1 MSLFSDKFFKSNET
15 TFPLSDTIALPSHQ
29 NIGWTQHRA
38 DALIGL
44 VAMAWG
50 SSYLLMK
57 EGLGTIP
64 PFSLIALRFLIAFF
78 AVSLLF
84 REKIKQTKPRTLLR
98 GSILGL
104 FLFGLFAFLIH
115 GMQTTSTSNAGFL
128 TSTTVVLVPVF
139 HALITR
145 RLPNRP
151 IVIGTLLT
159 MTGIGF
165 MTLQQSMTLHS
176 GDVLCLIGAVVYAF
190 HILLTADF
198 TKKEDGLLLGIWQL
212 GFAGLY
218 GLICTML
225 FETPTLP
232 AAPSQW
238 MAVLGLALICSA
250 FGFVAQPMAQK
261 YTTPEHTGLLFSLE
275 PLFSALFAFLFLQ
288 ETLSAKGYFG
298 AALMMAGVLVASASP
313 EKKAA
318 QTAQN

>member
-57 EGLGTIP
+57 VGLGTNP
-64 PFSLIALRFLIAFF
+64 AVFRWIALRFLIRFF

-84 REKIKQTKPRTLLR
+84 REKIKQTTPRTLLR

-128 TSTTVVLVPVF
+128 SSTTVVLVPVF

-159 MTGIGF
+159 MTRA
-165 MTLQQSMTLHS
+165 L
-176 GDVLCLIGAVVYAF
+176 
-190 HILLTADF
+190 
-198 TKKEDGLLLGIWQL
+198 
-212 GFAGLY
+212 
-218 GLICTML
+218 
-225 FETPTLP
+225 
-232 AAPSQW
+232 
-238 MAVLGLALICSA
+238 VLGRCSR
-250 FGFVAQPMAQK
+250 
-261 YTTPEHTGLLFSLE
+261 S
-275 PLFSALFAFLFLQ
+275 
-288 ETLSAKGYFG
+288 
-298 AALMMAGVLVASASP
+298 
-313 EKKAA
+313 
-318 QTAQN
+318 

>member
-1 MSLFSDKFFKSNET
+1 MSLFSDKFSKLNET

-29 NIGWTQHRA
+29 NLGWTQHRA

-57 EGLGTIP
+57 VGLGAIP

-84 REKIKQTKPRTLLR
+84 REKIKQTTPRTLLR

-128 TSTTVVLVPVF
+128 KSPPVLLVP
-139 HALITR
+139 
-145 RLPNRP
+145 
-151 IVIGTLLT
+151 GTLLA

-165 MTLQQSMTLHS
+165 MMLQQSMALHS
-176 GDVLCLIGAVVYAF
+176 GDVLCLTCAVVYAF

>member
-29 NIGWTQHRA
+29 NISWTQHRA

-57 EGLGTIP
+57 VGLGAIP

-84 REKIKQTKPRTLLR
+84 REKIKQTTPRTLLR

-176 GDVLCLIGAVVYAF
+176 GDVLCLTGAVVYAF

-198 TKKEDGLLLGIWQL
+198 TKKEDGLLGIWQL
-212 GFAGLY
+212 GLAGLY

-288 ETLSAKGYFG
+288 ETLTAKGYFG

>member
-1 MSLFSDKFFKSNET
+1 
-15 TFPLSDTIALPSHQ
+15 
-29 NIGWTQHRA
+29 
-38 DALIGL
+38 
-44 VAMAWG
+44 
-50 SSYLLMK
+50 
-57 EGLGTIP
+57 
-64 PFSLIALRFLIAFF
+64 
-78 AVSLLF
+78 
-84 REKIKQTKPRTLLR
+84 
-98 GSILGL
+98 
-104 FLFGLFAFLIH
+104 
-115 GMQTTSTSNAGFL
+115 MQTTSTSNAGFL

-261 YTTPEHTGLLFSLE
+261 YTSPEHTGLLFSLE

-288 ETLSAKGYFG
+288 ETLSARGYLG

-313 EKKAA
+313 EKKEPQAVK
-318 QTAQN
+318 N

>member
-1 MSLFSDKFFKSNET
+1 MRHQISNR
-15 TFPLSDTIALPSHQ
+15 IQ
-29 NIGWTQHRA
+29 VVA
-38 DALIGL
+38 DAAACFFLCIIL
-44 VAMAWG
+44 ECDRITNRLCP
-50 SSYLLMK
+50 SQPD
-57 EGLGTIP
+57 I
-64 PFSLIALRFLIAFF
+64 FS
-78 AVSLLF
+78 
-84 REKIKQTKPRTLLR
+84 EK
-98 GSILGL
+98 
-104 FLFGLFAFLIH
+104 F
-115 GMQTTSTSNAGFL
+115 
-128 TSTTVVLVPVF
+128 
-139 HALITR
+139 R
-145 RLPNRP
+145 RLC
-151 IVIGTLLT
+151 LT
-159 MTGIGF
+159 
-165 MTLQQSMTLHS
+165 
-176 GDVLCLIGAVVYAF
+176 GAVVYAF

>member
-1 MSLFSDKFFKSNET
+1 MEEKQIKKYANVMQELG
-15 TFPLSDTIALPSHQ
+15 LSALEIEEQGCRLRLERGAGASQAAAPS
-29 NIGWTQHRA
+29 A
-38 DALIGL
+38 A
-44 VAMAWG
+44 A
-50 SSYLLMK
+50 
-57 EGLGTIP
+57 
-64 PFSLIALRFLIAFF
+64 
-78 AVSLLF
+78 AVSSDAAPAAAATQDICSPMVGVF
-84 REKIKQTKPRTLLR
+84 YRAPAENAAPFVQV
-98 GSILGL
+98 GDC
-104 FLFGLFAFLIH
+104 IH
-115 GMQTTSTSNAGFL
+115 K
-128 TSTTVVLVPVF
+128 
-139 HALITR
+139 
-145 RLPNRP
+145 
-151 IVIGTLLT
+151 
-159 MTGIGF
+159 
-165 MTLQQSMTLHS
+165 

-261 YTTPEHTGLLFSLE
+261 YTSPEHTGLLFSLE

-288 ETLSAKGYFG
+288 ETLSARGYLG

-313 EKKAA
+313 EKKEPQAVK
-318 QTAQN
+318 N

>member
-57 EGLGTIP
+57 VGLGTIP

-78 AVSLLF
+78 VVSLLF
-84 REKIKQTKPRTLLR
+84 REKTKQTTPRTLLR

-176 GDVLCLIGAVVYAF
+176 GDVFCLIGAVVYAF

-232 AAPSQW
+232 
-238 MAVLGLALICSA
+238 GCSVPVDGGSRPCPDLQRIWIR
-250 FGFVAQPMAQK
+250 FRRRWHRN
-261 YTTPEHTGLLFSLE
+261 TPPRSTPDFSSPWNRCFPHCSLF
-275 PLFSALFAFLFLQ
+275 FSCR
-288 ETLSAKGYFG
+288 KH
-298 AALMMAGVLVASASP
+298 SP
-313 EKKAA
+313 QRDISERL
-318 QTAQN
+318 